1 MNQLLEAGRIVAT
14 HGVRGEVKLVP
25 SCDSAEFLKRF
36 ESLYIDGTPRTV
48 RSLRV
53 HKEAALISFAGVD
66 TVEAA
71 MTLRGKT
78 VFFDRDA
85 ANLEPGQVFL
95 ADLYGLPVYDTRTE
109 REIGVLSDV
118 LFLPAGEVWVVHGES
133 GDSLIPMRGGFIDP
147 VESGAERI
155 TVHTIE
161 GMLCD
166 EN

>member
-1 MNQLLEAGRIVAT
+1 MNQFLEAGRIVST

-36 ESLYIDGTPRTV
+36 DTLYIDGTPRAV
-48 RSLRV
+48 RGLRV

-78 VFFDRDA
+78 VFFDRNA
-85 ANLEPGQVFL
+85 AKLAPGQVFL
-95 ADLYGLPVYDTRTE
+95 DDLYGLPVYDTRTE
-109 REIGVLSDV
+109 REIGTLAEV
-118 LFLPAGEVWVVHGES
+118 LFLPAGEVWVVRGES
-133 GDSLIPMRGGFIDP
+133 GESMIPMRGGFIDP
-147 VESGAERI
+147 VEPGAERI